1 MFFALRI
8 MPSVQFEEFP
18 ENQEL
23 LEFGFHDDEFE
34 GHHDEPELLIEGNH
48 DEFELLLILGNQ
60 EDDDDSGIQS
70 DDEELDDDSIAE
82 PSTTP
87 TPKPIPNTASTVEMG

>member
-8 MPSVQFEEFP
+8 IPSDQFEEFP

-23 LEFGFHDDEFE
+23 LAGFHDDDELE

-48 DEFELLLILGNQ
+48 DECELLVLGNQ
-60 EDDDDSGIQS
+60 EDDDSDIQS
-70 DDEELDDDSIAE
+70 DEELDDIIAE

-87 TPKPIPNTASTVEMG
+87 TPKPIPNTASTVEIG

>member
-8 MPSVQFEEFP
+8 IPSVQFEEFP
-18 ENQEL
+18 ENHEL
-23 LEFGFHDDEFE
+23 PELGFHD
-34 GHHDEPELLIEGNH
+34 DEPELLIEGNH
-48 DEFELLLILGNQ
+48 DELELLILGNQ
-60 EDDDDSGIQS
+60 DDDDSGTQS
-70 DDEELDDDSIAE
+70 DDEELDDDSIAD